1 LISLDKNLNN
11 PEMLIGKLKA
21 KGKQVFVLY
30 DTGKNYVKLSHF
42 SLATIRAEHGL
53 FLYRYEPC

>member
-1 LISLDKNLNN
+1 MNN

-30 DTGKNYVKLSHF
+30 DTGRNYAKLSHF
-42 SLATIRAEHGL
+42 
-53 FLYRYEPC
+53 

>member
-1 LISLDKNLNN
+1 
-11 PEMLIGKLKA
+11 MLIGKLKA